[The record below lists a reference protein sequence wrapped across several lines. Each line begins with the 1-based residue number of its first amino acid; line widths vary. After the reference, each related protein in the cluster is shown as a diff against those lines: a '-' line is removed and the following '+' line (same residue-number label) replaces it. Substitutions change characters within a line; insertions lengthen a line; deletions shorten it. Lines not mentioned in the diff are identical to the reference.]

1 VSDVS
6 SRIASLSPQERAALV
21 MQLKRKAQEVEKSDD
36 HAIPRR
42 QNRMEAPLSF
52 AQQGL
57 WFVHQLDPA
66 TTAYN
71 LPFYYRLTGQLD
83 TAALAR
89 ALNHIIHRHEIL
101 RTVFT
106 EKGHTVVQTVLPA
119 FQVELPL
126 IDMTAFSRAEAE
138 REIQCFIDSETDR
151 PFNLAEGPLLRARL
165 LKLSEDEH
173 GFLLVI
179 HHIVTDG
186 WSMDLFLEELVTV
199 YEAYTADQ
207 PSPLQEL
214 PVQYGDFAA
223 WQRKVLSG
231 STLEAQLTYWKRQL
245 GGELPLLELR
255 TDHTRPLRP
264 AYHGADEWFDAT
276 QDLTEKLNE
285 LSRNTGATLYMTL
298 LAAFLTL
305 LHKYTQQEDIVV
317 GAPIAGRNHAQ
328 IENLIGDF
336 VNTLALRTDLSGN
349 PTFREL
355 LAHVREVALGAYEH
369 QDIPLERLVEELQ
382 PQRNTGRQ
390 PFFQVTF
397 NLQNSRPEEPAATG
411 LKITLQDFG
420 NQARFDLEFH
430 LWVVPEGL
438 AGPLVYNTALFE
450 KASIARMLT
459 HFQTLLE
466 EIVANPDAK
475 LSELRM
481 LTGAEEEQLHQWNQT
496 TTDYGRDECVHQLV
510 EGQAAAQPDAV
521 AVVYGKQQ
529 LSYRELNERANQ
541 LAHYLRRRGVGLEVR
556 VGVQMERSVEF
567 VVALLAILK
576 AGGAYVPLDGMY
588 PKQRLQFMLEDAGVQ
603 VLLSDADE
611 TASGVEVLN
620 LARAEELL
628 AAESLENL
636 ENLTGAEDLAY
647 VMYTSGSTGQPK
659 GVAIPHRAINR
670 LVRQTNY
677 VKFAA
682 TDRVAQTS
690 NASFDAATFEIWG
703 ALLNGAR
710 LIVLAKETVLTA
722 VELKRAVAA
731 QRISVMFLTT
741 ALFNQMAQSIPEAFG
756 RLRYL
761 VFGGEASD
769 AQAVRRV
776 LEAGKPEHVVNGYG
790 PTEATTFT
798 VAYDAQEVA
807 GGLRTLPIGRVLS
820 NSEVWVLDQEL
831 RLAPVGVVGELYI
844 GGDGIAREYLGQA
857 ELTAEKFV
865 PHGYSAAPGARLYR
879 TGDLGRYLSD
889 GTLEFVKRI
898 DHQVKIRGFRVE
910 LGEIEAALNEYW
922 AVTDSVVVDR
932 EDAFGGT
939 RLIGYVVP
947 EEGVEPTSA
956 ELYAFLKEKIP
967 AYMLPSVFVMIN
979 ELPLTPNGKVN
990 RSALPVPELSDEE
1003 AKPNFVA
1010 PRNALEEKLAGI
1022 WQEILGLPQVGVE
1035 SNFFDL
1041 GGHSLMATRVVSQIR
1056 ERCGVEMPLRM
1067 LFESPTIA
1075 ELARYL
1081 ETSQSKETE
1090 LARIMSMLEN
1100 VESISDE
1107 EVTVLLAQAGSAG
1120 AAD

>member
-1 VSDVS
+1 
-6 SRIASLSPQERAALV
+6 
-21 MQLKRKAQEVEKSDD
+21 
-36 HAIPRR
+36 
-42 QNRMEAPLSF
+42 
-52 AQQGL
+52 
-57 WFVHQLDPA
+57 
-66 TTAYN
+66 
-71 LPFYYRLTGQLD
+71 
-83 TAALAR
+83 
-89 ALNHIIHRHEIL
+89 
-101 RTVFT
+101 
-106 EKGHTVVQTVLPA
+106 
-119 FQVELPL
+119 
-126 IDMTAFSRAEAE
+126 
-138 REIQCFIDSETDR
+138 
-151 PFNLAEGPLLRARL
+151 
-165 LKLSEDEH
+165 
-173 GFLLVI
+173 
-179 HHIVTDG
+179 
-186 WSMDLFLEELVTV
+186 
-199 YEAYTADQ
+199 
-207 PSPLQEL
+207 
-214 PVQYGDFAA
+214 
-223 WQRKVLSG
+223 
-231 STLEAQLTYWKRQL
+231 
-245 GGELPLLELR
+245 
-255 TDHTRPLRP
+255 
-264 AYHGADEWFDAT
+264 
-276 QDLTEKLNE
+276 
-285 LSRNTGATLYMTL
+285 
-298 LAAFLTL
+298 
-305 LHKYTQQEDIVV
+305 
-317 GAPIAGRNHAQ
+317 
-328 IENLIGDF
+328 
-336 VNTLALRTDLSGN
+336 
-349 PTFREL
+349 
-355 LAHVREVALGAYEH
+355 
-369 QDIPLERLVEELQ
+369 
-382 PQRNTGRQ
+382 
-390 PFFQVTF
+390 
-397 NLQNSRPEEPAATG
+397 
-411 LKITLQDFG
+411 
-420 NQARFDLEFH
+420 
-430 LWVVPEGL
+430 
-438 AGPLVYNTALFE
+438 
-450 KASIARMLT
+450 
-459 HFQTLLE
+459 
-466 EIVANPDAK
+466 
-475 LSELRM
+475 M

-576 AGGAYVPLDGMY
+576 AGAAYVPLDGMY
-588 PKQRLQFMLEDAGVQ
+588 PKQRLQFMLADAGVQ
-603 VLLSDADE
+603 VLLSDSDE
-611 TASGVEVLN
+611 TESGVEVLN
-620 LARAEELL
+620 LARAQELL
-628 AAESLENL
+628 AGESLENL
-636 ENLTGAEDLAY
+636 ANMTGAEDLAY

-682 TDRVAQTS
+682 TDQVAQTS

-731 QRISVMFLTT
+731 QGISVMFLTT
-741 ALFNQMAQSIPEAFG
+741 ALFNQMAQSIPEAFAS
-756 RLRYL
+756 LRYL

-807 GGLRTLPIGRVLS
+807 AGLRTLPIGRVLS